1 MSTKKPRFRRVAKFL
16 IPLSIVV
23 LSFSSPSLVLA
34 ESNDYQ
40 EIDDAI
46 TKVEGIS
53 DSLNGIV
60 GGMLTIMVGAAGGSA
75 VFQLFRRMILSNL

>member
-1 MSTKKPRFRRVAKFL
+1 MRSKL
-16 IPLSIVV
+16 LMPLSALALLLT
-23 LSFSSPSLVLA
+23 LSINPRPAFA
-34 ESNDYQ
+34 EGEYA
-40 EIDDAI
+40 EIDAAI